1 MKKINVLLMCSSG
14 LSSTIIK
21 TNMKKAAEKIG
32 IELEVEAKAE
42 SAVNIDRDI
51 KPADIIL
58 LAPQVKYIQPDIQ
71 AKAGSG
77 KPVIV
82 MEMRDYGLG
91 NGENIL
97 KAALKALGVDQ

>member
-42 SAVNIDRDI
+42 SR
-51 KPADIIL
+51 
-58 LAPQVKYIQPDIQ
+58 
-71 AKAGSG
+71 
-77 KPVIV
+77 
-82 MEMRDYGLG
+82 
-91 NGENIL
+91 
-97 KAALKALGVDQ
+97 

>member
-14 LSSTIIK
+14 MSSTIIK
-21 TNMKKAAEKIG
+21 ANMKKAAEKLG
-32 IELEVEAKAE
+32 IDLEVEAKAE
-42 SAVNIDRDI
+42 SAVNVGRDI

-71 AKAGSG
+71 SKAGFD

-97 KAALKALGVDQ
+97 KVALKALGIN

>member
-1 MKKINVLLMCSSG
+1 MEKINVLLMCSSG
-14 LSSTIIK
+14 MSSTIIK
-21 TNMKKAAEKIG
+21 TNMKKAADKLG
-32 IELEVEAKAE
+32 IDLYVEAKAE
-42 SAVNIDRDI
+42 SAVNLERDI

-58 LAPQVKYIQPDIQ
+58 LAPQVKYIQQDIQ
-71 AKAGSG
+71 EKAGPD

-97 KAALKALGVDQ
+97 MTALKTLGIK